1 MFTGIIQAI
10 GSIQE
15 FHSSDNGANL
25 KINSNTLDISDS
37 KIGDSI
43 AVNGVCLTV
52 TEISGEWFSADVSNE
67 TINCTTFSDLSQG
80 DDVNLE
86 KSLRLNQGIDGH
98 LVSGHIDGVGL
109 IQSINKDGDSF
120 RFKILVEGDII
131 KYIAKKGSICINGVS
146 LTVNSVKDNIFD
158 VNNSVVNETQII
170 TSPENGQ
177 VITSTSYIFEDK
189 LFISSFE
196 NNSNIHY

>member
-1 MFTGIIQAI
+1 MFTGIIQAK

-15 FHSSDNGANL
+15 VYSSDDGVIL
-25 KINSNTLDISDS
+25 KINSNTLDLSDS

-52 TEISGEWFSADVSNE
+52 TQMSNEWFTADVSNE

-80 DDVNLE
+80 ESVNLE

-98 LVSGHIDGVGL
+98 LVSGHVDGVGKV
-109 IQSINKDGDSF
+109 QSINKDGDST
-120 RFKILVEGDII
+120 RIKILVEIDLI

-146 LTVNSVKDNIFD
+146 LTVNSVEGNIFD
-158 VNNSVVNETQII
+158 VNIVPHTFSVTTLGDLSIESNVNLEIDLIARYVEKLNI
-170 TSPENGQ
+170 TGK
-177 VITSTSYIFEDK
+177 D
-189 LFISSFE
+189 
-196 NNSNIHY
+196 

>member
-52 TEISGEWFSADVSNE
+52 TQVSEKLFTADVSNE
-67 TINCTTFSDLSQG
+67 TRYCSTFSDLSQG
-80 DDVNLE
+80 VSVNLE
-86 KSLRLNQGIDGH
+86 KSLRFNQGIDGH
-98 LVSGHIDGVGL
+98 LVSGHVDGVGKV
-109 IQSINKDGDSF
+109 QSINQDGDST
-120 RFKILVEGDII
+120 RIKILVESNIV

-158 VNNSVVNETQII
+158 VNIVPHTFSVTTLRDLSTESNVNLEIDLIARYVEQ
-170 TSPENGQ
+170 
-177 VITSTSYIFEDK
+177 
-189 LFISSFE
+189 L
-196 NNSNIHY
+196 NNYK